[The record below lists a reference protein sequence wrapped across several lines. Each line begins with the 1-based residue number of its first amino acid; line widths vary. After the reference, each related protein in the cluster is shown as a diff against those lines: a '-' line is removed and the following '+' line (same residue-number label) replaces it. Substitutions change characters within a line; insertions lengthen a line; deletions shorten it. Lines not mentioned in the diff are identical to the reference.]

1 MIFEMSKGFDI
12 VVNPYDNKESA
23 NRKGMLLRGPW
34 RPEYLDTYQS
44 EGIRAVYLNSAKG
57 WSDFD
62 LSFLGDLSDLEEL
75 GIIAPHVTGVEALS
89 RLTQLRQLEFTAAA
103 KGQVA
108 FDHLHHLEKCYLYWW
123 PGASSIFQCV
133 SLQDVTL
140 DGLRALP
147 EDWYQNWRLLTSLA
161 IQNSPIKSIP
171 NLSAVAPLTN
181 LELANLKTF
190 DDFSP
195 IGDLRSLRWLSI
207 SGCKR
212 LQSIDFVANLRA
224 LEILLL
230 IDDGEIASL
239 SPVQNLTALKALS
252 FVGSTTVVDG
262 DLTPLTQLPH
272 LSMLGFGSKRH
283 YTHKLLKAWNWK
295 NIDQPDT
302 LLGLK

>member
-1 MIFEMSKGFDI
+1 MTFKKSNGFDI
-12 VVNPYDNKESA
+12 VVNPYNNKESS

-34 RPEYLDTYQS
+34 RSEYLDAYRS
-44 EGIRAVYLNSAKG
+44 EGIRAVYLNSSKG

-62 LSFLGDLSDLEEL
+62 LSFLSDLSDLEEL
-75 GIIAPHVTGVEALS
+75 GIIAPHVTGIETLS
-89 RLTQLRQLEFTAAA
+89 GLTQLRQLEFTAVT

-108 FDHLHHLEKCYLYWW
+108 FNRLPCLEKCYLYWW
-123 PGASSIFQCV
+123 PGASSIFQCI

-140 DGLRALP
+140 DGLRSLP
-147 EDWYQNWRLLTSLA
+147 EDWYQNWRLLSRLA

-171 NLSAVAPLTN
+171 SLSAMVALTK

-212 LQSIDFVANLRA
+212 LQSIEFTASLTA

-230 IDDGEIASL
+230 EDDGEIASL
-239 SPVQNLTALKALS
+239 SPLQNLHALKALS
-252 FVGSTTVVDG
+252 FMGSTVVVDG
-262 DLTPLTQLPH
+262 DLKPLTQLPH
-272 LSMLGFGSKRH
+272 LSMLGFGPQRH
-283 YTHKLLKAWNWK
+283 YTHKLLKAWSWK
-295 NIDQPDT
+295 NIDLPDT
-302 LLGLK
+302 LLALK